1 MPATWPGGAKSS
13 ETPGW
18 LGGSRAQARVDHW
31 LEMRWNA
38 PASMRLLIGAC
49 RHGEPRECGFELPQA
64 HILTPADEHTTHYF
78 WVSVRYHDLESPET
92 DAFLMQMFGQAFDEE
107 DKLMIETVYDNV
119 RGQDFRAQKPV
130 SLGIDQG
137 GTRAR
142 RMLETMI
149 AKERA
154 RDPAS

>member
-1 MPATWPGGAKSS
+1 MPGTWLGGAKSS

-18 LGGSRAQARVDHW
+18 LGGSRTQARVDHW

-49 RHGEPRECGFELPQA
+49 GHGELREYGFELPQA

-78 WVSVRYHDLESPET
+78 WASVRYHDLESPET

-107 DKLMIETVYDNV
+107 DKPMIETAYANV
-119 RGQDFRAQKPV
+119 RGQDFWAQKPV
-130 SLGIDQG
+130 SLGIDRG

>member
-1 MPATWPGGAKSS
+1 
-13 ETPGW
+13 
-18 LGGSRAQARVDHW
+18 
-31 LEMRWNA
+31 
-38 PASMRLLIGAC
+38 MRLLIGAC
-49 RHGEPRECGFELPQA
+49 AHGEPRESGFELPQA

-78 WVSVRYHDLESPET
+78 WASVRYHDLESPEM
-92 DAFLMQMFGQAFDEE
+92 DALLMKMFGQAFDEE
-107 DKLMIETVYDNV
+107 DKPMIEAAYANV
-119 RGQDFRAQKPV
+119 RGQDFWAHKPV

-154 RDPAS
+154 PDPRSAS